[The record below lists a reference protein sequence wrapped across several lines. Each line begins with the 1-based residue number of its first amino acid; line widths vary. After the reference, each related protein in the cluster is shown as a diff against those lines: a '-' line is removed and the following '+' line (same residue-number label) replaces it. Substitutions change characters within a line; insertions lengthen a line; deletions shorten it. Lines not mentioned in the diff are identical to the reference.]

1 MWTMIFSFLG
11 GPFINGI
18 LSAYGTYLKSQ
29 NTTQSIEANLAAR
42 ELAVQSQEIVSNTQY
57 RIAELGHPW
66 EPDKIMGYLVALLF
80 GKIILWDTILGLG
93 VTNLHE
99 GWMTSTAN
107 LIVVAYFGKRGSENV
122 AKIIQGIRGKA

>member
-57 RIAELGHPW
+57 KIAELGHW
-66 EPDKIMGYLVALLF
+66 YEPDKIMGYLVALLF
-80 GKIILWDTILGLG
+80 GKIILWDTVLGLG
-93 VTNLHE
+93 VTNLHD
-99 GWMTSTAN
+99 GWMTTTAN
-107 LIVVAYFGKRGSENV
+107 LIVVSYFGKRGIENV
-122 AKIIQGIRGKA
+122 AKIIQNIKK